1 MSRGNL
7 CSMAACQS
15 ISFWICQVPSFR
27 SFSCW
32 FFFLLDFLD
41 LSRLLASSTFGS
53 SRCWTRSKGHMLKEL
68 PFIGHESWKFLWKYE
83 IPAPPHHPSINFI
96 PSLFFT
102 TWAQQDQ
109 HQRHLTG
116 KWDWDK
122 RCQGAV
128 RALVQW
134 WVDYQD
140 AVRAQKKIS
149 KTSGKSAVRA
159 LVQTLRIPTKS
170 TNSDQALTAMEIS
183 LGSMEIASGSYSQ
196 MGSYSRGS

>member
-15 ISFWICQVPSFR
+15 ISFWICQVPSWR

-32 FFFLLDFLD
+32 FFFLLDFFCC
-41 LSRLLASSTFGS
+41 LLALSTFGS

-68 PFIGHESWKFLWKYE
+68 PFIGHAWVVE
-83 IPAPPHHPSINFI
+83 ISVEVWNTCPTSPSIHQFHPITFFYI
-96 PSLFFT
+96 P

-140 AVRAQKKIS
+140 AVRAQKK
-149 KTSGKSAVRA
+149 
-159 LVQTLRIPTKS
+159 
-170 TNSDQALTAMEIS
+170 
-183 LGSMEIASGSYSQ
+183 
-196 MGSYSRGS
+196 